1 MIRAMIAGLRRQFFH
16 PALFAILLTVQLS
29 TGCSSLDTLSA
40 SIGYRHHNEFDRL
53 VELATTALRTSA
65 PGYTSNQANRL
76 AESVHELNFAGLI
89 ALLAGKS
96 FAEPTGA
103 DFFDSAASAVQ
114 REFGDHSAIDRTRI
128 TALLSHAFRNLRRPS
143 DIEMDPAVRQKV
155 LEAGLKHLADRA
167 IIPHATE
174 AEIAEIITLLET
186 GRFWGDASDV
196 TQAVYGG
203 VQGIPYDALGM
214 LQDPGLV
221 QWPVSTLRA
230 LCRDGL
236 STSPANGTTPILHE
250 TLREFQELPPIG
262 RTAAMLRGVLARE
275 NRTVRLALILYAR
288 SHGVSEIDDD
298 TIDKVVVALDPAHPD
313 LRPLL
318 LEAADRLRTKY
329 GPGQASMAVRRLR

>member
-1 MIRAMIAGLRRQFFH
+1 MIAPGLSGRRWFFFR
-16 PALFAILLTVQLS
+16 PVVCAFVLTVQFNA
-29 TGCSSLDTLSA
+29 GCSFLDALSA
-40 SIGYRHHNEFDRL
+40 GIGFRHHNEFDRL
-53 VELATTALRTSA
+53 VDQATTALQTTA
-65 PGYTSNQANRL
+65 PGYTSNQASRL
-76 AESVHELNFAGLI
+76 AEAVHELNFAGLI

-96 FAEPTGA
+96 FAEPTGV

-114 REFGDHSAIDRTRI
+114 REWGDHSAIDRKRI
-128 TALLSHAFRNLRRPS
+128 TALLSHAFRKLRQPS
-143 DIEMDPAVRQKV
+143 DLEVDPAVRQKV
-155 LEAGLKHLADRA
+155 LEAGLQHLADRGV
-167 IIPHATE
+167 IPTASE
-174 AEIAEIITLLET
+174 VEIAEIITLLET

-214 LQDPGLV
+214 LQDPGLAR
-221 QWPVSTLRA
+221 WPVSTLRA
-230 LCRDGL
+230 LCRDAGSS
-236 STSPANGTTPILHE
+236 STAPGTTPILQE
-250 TLREFQELPPIG
+250 TLREFQELPPVG

-298 TIDKVVVALDPAHPD
+298 TIDKVVLALDPAHPD